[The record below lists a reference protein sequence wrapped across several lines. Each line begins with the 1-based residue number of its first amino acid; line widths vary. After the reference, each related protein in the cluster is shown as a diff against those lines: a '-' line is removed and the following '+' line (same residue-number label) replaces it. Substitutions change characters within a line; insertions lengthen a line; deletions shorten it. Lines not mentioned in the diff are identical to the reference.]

1 MIGGIMNFKALV
13 LLVLGVLISSFV
25 YGQSYNIVLLE
36 TMAVPVVEEHSKA
49 IQSELQQLSKQIDMP
64 FNLEIMKGS
73 GDRDTCIEL
82 LNSYLEV
89 KKPDLVITIAT
100 LATQAAVQVFTD
112 TDVPILFCAVVD
124 PVGSGIAKAVGV
136 PSESNISGIVYTHQR
151 DTKVEMVLRVLDE
164 SHQYQSIKFGVVG
177 SDYPSAVGDLRAL
190 NLIAETYDYIEF
202 VSHQF
207 AYEPIGDHLSS
218 LLQKFSTGVK
228 ELEDKVDF
236 LWEAGGPMAEI
247 EAASKIL
254 VNSDT
259 PVILGNTPKAV
270 ELGALMCIATDSQ
283 ETGKQIV
290 EMVDM
295 ILKGRAVGTIPI
307 GIPRKFNLHINMK
320 TAEEMN
326 IKIPSHML
334 MIAGDNIY
342 R

>member
-1 MIGGIMNFKALV
+1 MNFKVLV
-13 LLVLGVLISSFV
+13 LLVFCVLIPSFI
-25 YGQSYNIVLLE
+25 YGKSYNIVLLE
-36 TMAVPVVEEHSKA
+36 TMSVPVVEEHSKA
-49 IQSELQQLSKQIDMP
+49 IQSELEKLSKQIDRP
-64 FNLEIMKGS
+64 FDLEIMKGL
-73 GDRDTCIEL
+73 GDRDYCIEL

-100 LATQAAVQVFTD
+100 LATQAAVQVFAD
-112 TDVPILFCAVVD
+112 TDVPILFCVVVD

-164 SHQYQSIKFGVVG
+164 SHQYQDIKFGVVG
-177 SDYPSAVGDLRAL
+177 SDYPSAVGDLREL

-207 AYEPIGDHLSS
+207 AYEPIGDHLTS
-218 LLQKFSTGVK
+218 LLQKFSIGVE
-228 ELEDKVDF
+228 ELEDQVDF
-236 LWEAGGPMAEI
+236 LWQAAGPMSEI
-247 EAASKIL
+247 EATSKIL

-283 ETGKQIV
+283 ETGIQIV
-290 EMVDM
+290 EMVDL
-295 ILKGRAVGTIPI
+295 ILKGRYVGTIPI
-307 GIPRKFNLHINMK
+307 GMPRKFNLHINMK